1 MSAERKKINYL
12 LYTVIIALIVFSL
25 FAFKEL
31 LGSIE
36 NIEEDIFQTQARTN
50 EKNMQSLMSDK
61 QNSTLSIALVLSQD
75 RNVQNFL
82 LNGEGVTAQMQQL
95 SKLLKEKTHYR
106 STWIHI
112 IDRNG
117 ISLYRSWTNKAGDNV
132 LKVRKDL
139 QKMHDEPHIMNTV
152 STGIFDM
159 TFKSMVPIF
168 KNEQF
173 IGSVEVIT
181 KFNSITKKIQ
191 ADGVEPIILVDKA
204 YKKQLKKPYTKLFI
218 DDYYVTNINVNEQI
232 AEYVR
237 QKGVERFWGKNGYET
252 MDGYFVSYYH
262 IKDVDDKLMATTVF
276 FSPLH
281 KVQTGHLSYFKNIA
295 LVLSFSAVIG
305 FILSM
310 VLIYNYLKRQ
320 EQMNVNNVLR
330 SYNQKLKSKIKKEIE
345 NSRKKDIIV
354 AQQSRLVALGEMI
367 GNIAHQWRQPLSA
380 ISTATSGLQ
389 IKYEFGELKKEEFL
403 ELTHGIMHNTKFLS
417 DTIEDFRTFFQKDK
431 EQVTFSLSTLVFETY
446 NIIKALYNTQHIE
459 VFFDMDEDIT
469 YKGYKS
475 ELSQVLL
482 NLFNNSKD
490 ALVHV
495 NDEDKMVYIKT
506 YETKDAVFLEFHDN
520 GGGVDEKYNEKIFD
534 PYFTT
539 KHQSNGTGIG
549 LYMSKE
555 IISKHFDGDI
565 LNQNAVFKVEGKEY
579 FGANFMITL
588 PKVKTEAVKS

>member
-1 MSAERKKINYL
+1 MTEKRKNINYL
-12 LYTVIIALIVFSL
+12 LYTIIITLIVFSL

-36 NIEEDIFQTQARTN
+36 NIEEDIFQTQAHTN

-75 RNVQNFL
+75 RSVQNFL
-82 LNGEGVTAQMQQL
+82 LNGEGVKVQMEQL
-95 SKLLKEKTHYR
+95 SQLLKEKTHYR

-112 IDRNG
+112 IDKNG
-117 ISLYRSWTNKAGDNV
+117 TSLYRSWTKKAGDNV
-132 LKVRKDL
+132 LNVRKDL
-139 QKMHDEPHIMNTV
+139 QRMHQNPKIMNTI

-168 KNEQF
+168 KNETF

-191 ADGVEPIILVDKA
+191 ADGIEPIILVDKT
-204 YKKQLKKPYTKLFI
+204 YKNQLKKPYTKLFI
-218 DDYYVTNINVNEQI
+218 DDYYVANINVNSKI
-232 AEYVR
+232 VDYVR
-237 QKGVERFWGKNGYET
+237 QKGVERFWAKNSYET

-262 IKDVDDKLMATTVF
+262 IKDIDGKLMATTVF

-281 KVQTGHLSYFKNIA
+281 EVQTGHLDYFKNIA
-295 LVLSFSAVIG
+295 LVLSFSAIVG
-305 FILSM
+305 FVLSM

-320 EQMNVNNVLR
+320 EQVNLNSVLR
-330 SYNQKLKSKIKKEIE
+330 TYNQKLKSKIKKEIE

-389 IKYEFGELKKEEFL
+389 IKYEFGNLNKEEFL
-403 ELTHGIMHNTKFLS
+403 ELTNGIMHNTKFLS

-431 EQVTFSLSTLVFETY
+431 EQVNFSLSTLVFETY
-446 NIIKALYNTQHIE
+446 NIIKALYNTQHID
-459 VFFDMDEDIT
+459 VFFDLDESIM
-469 YKGYKS
+469 YRGYKS

-490 ALVHV
+490 ALAQVS
-495 NDEDKMVYIKT
+495 NENKMVYIKT
-506 YETKDAVFLEFHDN
+506 YETKEALFLEFHDS
-520 GGGVDEKYNEKIFD
+520 GGGVDEQYNEKIFD

-565 LNQNAVFKVEGKEY
+565 SNQNAHFVVDGKEY
-579 FGANFMITL
+579 FGANFVIVL
-588 PKVKTEAVKS
+588 PKV

>member
-1 MSAERKKINYL
+1 MTEKRKNINYL
-12 LYTVIIALIVFSL
+12 LYTIIITLIVFSL

-75 RNVQNFL
+75 RSVQNFL
-82 LNGEGVTAQMQQL
+82 LNGEGVKVQMQQL
-95 SKLLKEKTHYR
+95 SQLLKEKTHYR

-112 IDRNG
+112 IDKNG
-117 ISLYRSWTNKAGDNV
+117 ISLYRSWTKKAGDNV
-132 LKVRKDL
+132 LNVRKDL
-139 QKMHDEPHIMNTV
+139 QKMHQNPKIMNTI

-159 TFKSMVPIF
+159 TFKSMVPIY
-168 KNEQF
+168 KNEAF

-191 ADGVEPIILVDKA
+191 ADGIEPIILVDKA
-204 YKKQLKKPYTKLFI
+204 YKNQLRKPYTKLFI
-218 DDYYVTNINVNEQI
+218 DDYYVANINVNSKI
-232 AEYVR
+232 VDYVR
-237 QKGVERFWGKNGYET
+237 QKGVERFWGKNSYET

-262 IKDVDDKLMATTVF
+262 IKDVEGKLMATTVF
-276 FSPLH
+276 FSPLDE
-281 KVQTGHLSYFKNIA
+281 VQTGHLDYFKNIA
-295 LVLSFSAVIG
+295 LVLSFSAIVG

-320 EQMNVNNVLR
+320 EQVNLNSVLR
-330 SYNQKLKSKIKKEIE
+330 TYNQKLKSKIKKEIE

-389 IKYEFGELKKEEFL
+389 IKYEFGNLNKEEFL
-403 ELTHGIMHNTKFLS
+403 ELTNGIMHNTKFLS

-431 EQVTFSLSTLVFETY
+431 EQVTFSLSTLVFETF
-446 NIIKALYNTQHIE
+446 NIIKALYNTQHID
-459 VFFDMDEDIT
+459 VFFDLDESIM

-490 ALVHV
+490 ALAQV
-495 NDEDKMVYIKT
+495 NQDDRMVYIKT
-506 YETKDAVFLEFHDN
+506 YETNEGLFLEFHDS
-520 GGGVDEKYNEKIFD
+520 GGGVDEQYNEKIFD

-565 LNQNAVFKVEGKEY
+565 SNQNAHFVVDGKEY
-579 FGANFMITL
+579 FGANFVIVL
-588 PKVKTEAVKS
+588 PKV

>member
-1 MSAERKKINYL
+1 MTEKRKNINYL
-12 LYTVIIALIVFSL
+12 LYTVIITLIVFSL

-36 NIEEDIFQTQARTN
+36 NIEEDIFQTQAHTN

-75 RNVQNFL
+75 RSVQNFL
-82 LNGEGVTAQMQQL
+82 LNGEGVKVQMQQL
-95 SKLLKEKTHYR
+95 SELLKEKTHYR

-112 IDRNG
+112 IDKNG
-117 ISLYRSWTNKAGDNV
+117 ISLYRSWTKKAGDNV
-132 LKVRKDL
+132 LNVRKDL
-139 QKMHDEPHIMNTV
+139 QKMHQNPKIMNTI

-168 KNEQF
+168 KNEAF

-191 ADGVEPIILVDKA
+191 ADGIEPIILVDKA
-204 YKKQLKKPYTKLFI
+204 YKNQLRKPYTKLFI
-218 DDYYVTNINVNEQI
+218 DDYYVANINVNSKI
-232 AEYVR
+232 VDYVR
-237 QKGVERFWGKNGYET
+237 QKGVERFWGKKSYET

-262 IKDVDDKLMATTVF
+262 IKDIDGKLMATTVF

-281 KVQTGHLSYFKNIA
+281 EVQTGHLDYFKNIA
-295 LVLSFSAVIG
+295 LVLSFSAIVG

-320 EQMNVNNVLR
+320 EQVNLNSVLR
-330 SYNQKLKSKIKKEIE
+330 TYNQKLKSKIKKEIE

-389 IKYEFGELKKEEFL
+389 IKYEFGNLNKEEFL
-403 ELTHGIMHNTKFLS
+403 ELTNGIMHNTKFLS

-431 EQVTFSLSTLVFETY
+431 EQVTFSLSTLVFETF
-446 NIIKALYNTQHIE
+446 NIIKALYNTQHID
-459 VFFDMDEDIT
+459 VFFDLDESIM

-490 ALVHV
+490 ALAQV
-495 NDEDKMVYIKT
+495 DKDDRMVYIKT
-506 YETKDAVFLEFHDN
+506 YETKDALFLEFHDS
-520 GGGVDEKYNEKIFD
+520 GGGVDEQYNEKIFD

-565 LNQNAVFKVEGKEY
+565 SNQNAHFVVDGKEY
-579 FGANFMITL
+579 FGANFVIVL
-588 PKVKTEAVKS
+588 PKV